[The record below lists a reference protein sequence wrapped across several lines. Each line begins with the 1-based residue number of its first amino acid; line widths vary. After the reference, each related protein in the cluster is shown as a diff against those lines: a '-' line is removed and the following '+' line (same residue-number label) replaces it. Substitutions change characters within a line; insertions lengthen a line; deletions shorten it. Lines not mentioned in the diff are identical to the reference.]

1 MSTSNRYSDHHDLTL
16 NEICVTAMIPDLDI
30 YRGASIVIREHGEDA
45 PLETAQ
51 RRQCPLFE
59 SEAPA
64 GRGRFRSAAERGT

>member
-30 YRGASIVIREHGEDA
+30 YRGASILIREHGEDA

-51 RRQCPLFE
+51 RRQCPLWVISGHKLGHPFM
-59 SEAPA
+59 
-64 GRGRFRSAAERGT
+64 SAIGG